1 MKTQWIRVRH
11 VDTGGETD
19 IPARSLESYMRRGWF
34 QLAEF
39 DEVVAPAAE
48 PQPHADA
55 SGYYSTEENQ

>member
-39 DEVVAPAAE
+39 DEVVTPTAE
-48 PQPHADA
+48 PEPDA
-55 SGYYSTEENQ
+55 YAPGDYHEENQ